1 MKGSGR
7 FCMRLENERYADS
20 HPGYRYD
27 CGSSKDVH
35 CLDCCGLPLSLSSRG
50 FFKCS
55 KIVVSNRHNWASVG
69 LLGRV
74 MRIGAISAMLSM
86 SRFCVGKGLVDPGE
100 VETVPDQIK
109 KLLVTLWLLHLL
121 LLESLIV
128 LCLWIGTFR
137 S

>member
-1 MKGSGR
+1 
-7 FCMRLENERYADS
+7 
-20 HPGYRYD
+20 
-27 CGSSKDVH
+27 
-35 CLDCCGLPLSLSSRG
+35 
-50 FFKCS
+50 
-55 KIVVSNRHNWASVG
+55 
-69 LLGRV
+69 